1 MLPVL
6 HSEWLLKLHSM
17 ERAVSPLGALLRQAC
32 LLGTSPVPACLQ
44 AMLRYD
50 SEAREVR
57 LVADR
62 AYREGGSIL
71 VTPPPSETCVSH
83 SDM

>member
-1 MLPVL
+1 MTSFL
-6 HSEWLLKLHSM
+6 WRKLWFL
-17 ERAVSPLGALLRQAC
+17 VALLRQAC
-32 LLGTSPVPACLQ
+32 LLSISPLPPCLQ

-71 VTPPPSETCVSH
+71 ATPHHLCIAL
-83 SDM
+83 